1 MVAVLSCLAGSVGFR
16 SLLPWPAARGVA
28 IKRAWWEANKDSVDV
43 VLLGSS
49 RVARGY
55 VSSIIEE
62 QLAQAGRP
70 LTVFNFGTIGMDAY
84 ESDHLLEWLL
94 STQPARLA
102 WVVLEPESWRPERP
116 AKIAHLAARDV
127 YWRNSRLT
135 RTALASIS
143 LTGAPWDVQLDSAE
157 EQLARYAMRTLNIG
171 AARWWLEQSLDPPH
185 DKEDP
190 TAEAVAQHRGWQ
202 PYDEEHG
209 ANFEATVA
217 AWDELGLASPFG
229 ERLAK
234 LTALKPRPSLL
245 ATTNVDAVIAQV
257 EAVAAAGARAIH
269 VIGPSVREKPW
280 IAALDR
286 AGHLSALI
294 NYQDPER
301 YPELFDP
308 HLRYDVDHMN
318 LAGAERLSRLLGRD
332 LARAMDRL
340 EQEAP

>member
-1 MVAVLSCLAGSVGFR
+1 MAT
-16 SLLPWPAARGVA
+16 
-28 IKRAWWEANKDSVDV
+28 KHAWWEANKDSVDV

-55 VSSIIEE
+55 VSSLIEE
-62 QLAQAGRP
+62 QLALAGRP

-84 ESDHLLEWLL
+84 ETDHLLEWLL
-94 STQPARLA
+94 STQPARLQ

-127 YWRNSRLT
+127 YWRNERLT
-135 RTALASIS
+135 LTALESIS
-143 LTGAPWDVQLDSAE
+143 LTGAPWGVQLDSAK
-157 EQLARYAMRTLNIG
+157 EQLSRYAMRTLNIG

-185 DKEDP
+185 DAEDP
-190 TAEAVAQHRGWQ
+190 SAEAVAQHRGWQ

-209 ANFEATVA
+209 PQFVASVA
-217 AWDELGLASPFG
+217 AWDEQGMASPFG
-229 ERLAK
+229 ERVAK
-234 LTALKPRPSLL
+234 LAALQPRPSLL
-245 ATTNVDAVIAQV
+245 AMTNVDAVTAQV
-257 EAVAAAGARAIH
+257 EAVHAAGARAIH

-280 IAALDR
+280 IAALDQ

-294 NYQDPER
+294 NYQDPGQ
-301 YPELFDP
+301 YPQLFNP